1 MSQKRD
7 MTEITASDADS
18 PACRR
23 MLLLPFE
30 LWPDADRKAW
40 RAACEPA
47 ARLKRGGAAGHLRPA
62 SREVHE
68 RHYGSFLG
76 FLERNRLLRRDAL
89 AAANVTPENVDAFLA
104 EAKARMSS
112 TTVHVAMCC
121 LRRTALYMIPG
132 LELGWLNEI
141 AKDLAVVAH
150 PRSKFDRLVLP
161 ERLIEAGLALFQE
174 AENSHTITKLAQAS
188 QVRNGLML
196 AMLGFHPIR
205 RKNFAALE
213 IGRSLVK
220 IRGKWWIVLSA
231 AETKENRADERRV
244 NKLLIPFIDRYL
256 DQYRPA
262 LIRPDNP
269 PSAFWLSSRHAAR
282 ITDKYVA
289 TLIGAT
295 TLSTVGVK
303 VTPHLFRTS
312 AASAAALHCGENPYL
327 GSAVLHHTDPRVT
340 NDHYNRATSL
350 SAAESFRQ
358 IVRQYEKT

>member
-1 MSQKRD
+1 

-23 MLLLPFE
+23 ILLLPFK

-40 RAACEPA
+40 AAACQPA
-47 ARLKRGGAAGHLRPA
+47 ARLKRGGAAGHLKPVT
-62 SREVHE
+62 REVHE
-68 RHYGSFLG
+68 RHYGNFLG
-76 FLERNRLLRRDAL
+76 CLDRNGLLRRDAP

-121 LRRTALYMIPG
+121 LRRAARYMVPG
-132 LELGWLNEI
+132 LELDWLNEI
-141 AKDLAVVAH
+141 AKDLAVVAY

-161 ERLIEAGLALFQE
+161 ERLIEAGLTLIHE
-174 AENSHTITKLAQAS
+174 AENLQTITKLAQAT
-188 QVRNGLML
+188 QVRNGLMV

-220 IRGKWWIVLSA
+220 IRGRWWIVLSA

-256 DQYRPA
+256 DQYRPVLA
-262 LIRPDNP
+262 RSDNA
-269 PSAFWLSSRHAAR
+269 PSALWLSANDGAP
-282 ITDKYVA
+282 ITAKHVA
-289 TLIGAT
+289 NVIRKS
-295 TLSTVGVK
+295 TLSTVGVA
-303 VTPHLFRTS
+303 VSPHLFRTS
-312 AASAAALHCGENPYL
+312 AASAAAVYGGDNPYL
-327 GSAVLHHTDPRVT
+327 GSAVLHNADQRVT
-340 NDHYNRATSL
+340 FEHYNRATSL
-350 SAAESFRQ
+350 TAAESFRQ
-358 IVRQYEKT
+358 IVRQYEKK